1 MWKPNLLSFHLD
13 VFFFSKFCLCH
24 LLKNNNININIVL
37 LYNDKMQQ
45 NLQARLE
52 LICEQPLPPLKNIS
66 GRFCLT
72 GDGGCTRA
80 SLDLK

>member
-13 VFFFSKFCLCH
+13 VFFFSKFCPCH

-52 LICEQPLPPLKNIS
+52 LICEEPLPPLKNMS
-66 GRFCLT
+66 GRFCLR
-72 GDGGCTRA
+72 GGGGCI
-80 SLDLK
+80 